1 MAALDCVRP
10 ALRRRDAAP
19 NAVPETPT
27 RLAAVGG
34 NGGLAL
40 SWALPTNT
48 TNIDKLQLRWKASA
62 ALPFTASDAWTDL
75 AGDATGHRV
84 MGLTNDT
91 AYSVELRA
99 VNELG
104 AGTAATVAGTP
115 QNLVP
120 SFGAATVADQ
130 TLSRDKA
137 MPVLA
142 LPEASGGD
150 GPLTYAIAPALPTGL
165 SLDMAT
171 RTVSGAPYAQQAA
184 TTYSWTASDEDGDS
198 ASLSFSIA
206 VEYDFQLS
214 FGVATVANRTFTQGA
229 AITAFTLPKATGG
242 NGALSYALTPD
253 LPAGLML
260 DMATRTVSGTP
271 TAALAATIYSWT
283 ATDAD
288 GDTASLEFSIEVLAG
303 AGGSAERQAFAKSL
317 AGLAVKTLGEA
328 RATIGQRLTAAPGAS
343 SLTVAGR
350 RVEFGAASAPAAF
363 DDDRRVSSEELR
375 RDSAFE
381 MAFGEAGMEMTAW
394 GRGGL
399 MRFEAEQAGIDHRS
413 RMETGWLGM
422 DARMGDGLLMGFALS
437 RSAGET
443 EASDGAGFTTALSA
457 AWPYAQLKL
466 ASGAEVC
473 TMLGA
478 GNGSVDYRP
487 AEGSGER
494 EALEMRLASAGGRQ
508 PLADVGALGLALE
521 ADAGFV
527 TLETGGSA
535 RSVIGGHEVQVWRA
549 RTSLEAEHEGWG
561 LGGGALSPFGSLAWR
576 GDGGDWRE
584 GSGVEAGL
592 GADEDR
598 MALELEARYGFRL
611 PAAHGLLSPL
621 LRLSEEEGVRR
632 KLEAGL
638 ALEAAR
644 GRVDL
649 ELTGGHEA
657 RSGADND
664 HRLRLDLRVGF

>member
-206 VEYDFQLS
+206 VEYDFPALL
-214 FGVATVANRTFTQGA
+214 RR
-229 AITAFTLPKATGG
+229 G
-242 NGALSYALTPD
+242 NGGKPD
-253 LPAGLML
+253 LHARSGDYGLHPAESDRRQWRAQLCADARPAGRPHARHG
-260 DMATRTVSGTP
+260 DAHRQR
-271 TAALAATIYSWT
+271 
-283 ATDAD
+283 DAD
-288 GDTASLEFSIEVLAG
+288 GG
-303 AGGSAERQAFAKSL
+303 AGGDDLQL
-317 AGLAVKTLGEA
+317 DGEPM
-328 RATIGQRLTAAPGAS
+328 RTAT
-343 SLTVAGR
+343 
-350 RVEFGAASAPAAF
+350 
-363 DDDRRVSSEELR
+363 RRVSN
-375 RDSAFE
+375 SASRF
-381 MAFGEAGMEMTAW
+381 W
-394 GRGGL
+394 RGP
-399 MRFEAEQAGIDHRS
+399 A
-413 RMETGWLGM
+413 
-422 DARMGDGLLMGFALS
+422 AR
-437 RSAGET
+437 
-443 EASDGAGFTTALSA
+443 
-457 AWPYAQLKL
+457 P
-466 ASGAEVC
+466 
-473 TMLGA
+473 
-478 GNGSVDYRP
+478 
-487 AEGSGER
+487 
-494 EALEMRLASAGGRQ
+494 
-508 PLADVGALGLALE
+508 
-521 ADAGFV
+521 
-527 TLETGGSA
+527 SA
-535 RSVIGGHEVQVWRA
+535 RPSRRALRGWR
-549 RTSLEAEHEGWG
+549 
-561 LGGGALSPFGSLAWR
+561 
-576 GDGGDWRE
+576 
-584 GSGVEAGL
+584 
-592 GADEDR
+592 
-598 MALELEARYGFRL
+598 
-611 PAAHGLLSPL
+611 
-621 LRLSEEEGVRR
+621 
-632 KLEAGL
+632 
-638 ALEAAR
+638 
-644 GRVDL
+644 
-649 ELTGGHEA
+649 
-657 RSGADND
+657 
-664 HRLRLDLRVGF
+664 